1 MAVRKEK
8 DIKTN
13 RRMVNVRAE
22 IYNSAEEV
30 VNDCMHRPTRINGYD
45 MQHKALRSSWH
56 YVSNYGEALNL
67 LKNGYQPVVD
77 TFKEE
82 LKAFPAEGTRFSFTN
97 DIQGFAPVVPLAL
110 MGVPTSM
117 INMRMKPI
125 KSKVIDVY
133 YDMTARSG
141 LEPEDFIKAG
151 KIVLGAILNLEKQGY
166 RFNLY
171 ALQSYT
177 EYYDYKS
184 VDMLCV
190 KVKSSNSPLDLK
202 RMSFPLTHPAFFRV
216 IGFDWQGKS
225 PITRDLGEGRGC
237 ALGYA
242 YSTEDQKKMAKEMF
256 GDNALYISCSDII
269 DHKYDK
275 EKVKEVF
282 TNVSPV
288 NK

>member
-8 DIKTN
+8 NIQTSYK
-13 RRMVNVRAE
+13 MVNVRAE

-30 VNDCMHRPTRINGYD
+30 VNDCMHRPTRIKGYD
-45 MQHKALRSSWH
+45 MQHKELRPHWH
-56 YVSNYGEALNL
+56 YVNNYGEALNL

-82 LKAFPAEGTRFSFTN
+82 LKAFPAEGTRFSFAN

-110 MGVPTSM
+110 MGVPNSM

-133 YDMTARSG
+133 YDMTANSDKS
-141 LEPEDFIKAG
+141 PEDFINAG
-151 KIVLGAILNLEKQGY
+151 KIVLGAIVNLEKQGY

-171 ALQSYT
+171 ALQSYLDAHNNKT
-177 EYYDYKS
+177 

-225 PITRDLGEGRGC
+225 PITRDLGDGRGR
-237 ALGYA
+237 ALGYDF
-242 YSTEDQKKMAKEMF
+242 SKTDTKKIAKEMF
-256 GDNALYISCSDII
+256 GDNALYISCSTII
-269 DHKYDK
+269 DEEYDK

-282 TNVSPV
+282 TND
-288 NK
+288 KAA